1 MERALKMSN
10 LQSMQN
16 NQIPTSWIDAL
27 FIKMANFYGNKFK
40 LMWGDSDINNVK
52 AVWTQELS
60 KLSRDEIAKGANSLV
75 NQEYCPTLPQFIKLC
90 RTDIDSVAAYYEA
103 LNGVIAREK
112 GEMGEWS
119 HPAIFWATTKISSFD
134 LKNQTYS
141 NIKARWERAL
151 NEEINNGQW
160 ADIPQAQ
167 IALPAP
173 SVQAR
178 KDVADKYLAETQ
190 IIKKQEFKTDHK
202 LWAKKIMQRHHD
214 GDKTL
219 THIQLSM
226 AKDALAAKDY

>member
-1 MERALKMSN
+1 MSN
-10 LQSMQN
+10 IQSMQT

-27 FIKMANFYGNKFK
+27 FIKMANFYGNKFR
-40 LMWGDSDINNVK
+40 LMWGDSDLNQVK

-75 NQEYCPTLPQFIKLC
+75 TQEYCPTLPQFINLC
-90 RTDIDSVAAYYEA
+90 RIKIDSVAAYYEA
-103 LNGVIAREK
+103 INGVVARDK

-119 HPAIFWATTKISSFD
+119 HPAIFWATTKIGSFD

-151 NEEINNGQW
+151 DEEINKGQW
-160 ADIPQAQ
+160 SDIPKAQ

-173 SVQAR
+173 ATQAT

-190 IIKKQEFKTDHK
+190 IIKKQESKTDHK
-202 LWAKKIMQRHHD
+202 LWAKKIMQRHKD

-219 THIQLSM
+219 TNIQLSM
-226 AKDALAAKDY
+226 AKEALLNTTY

>member
-1 MERALKMSN
+1 MSN
-10 LQSMQN
+10 IQSMQT

-27 FIKMANFYGNKFK
+27 FIKMANFYGNKFR
-40 LMWGDSDINNVK
+40 LMWGDSDLNQVK

-75 NQEYCPTLPQFIKLC
+75 NQEYCPTLPQFINLC
-90 RTDIDSVAAYYEA
+90 RIKIDSVAAYYEA

-112 GEMGEWS
+112 GEIGEWS
-119 HPAIFWATTKISSFD
+119 HPAIFWASTKIGSFD

-151 NEEINNGQW
+151 DEEINKGQW
-160 ADIPQAQ
+160 SDIPKAQ

-173 SVQAR
+173 VTQAT

-190 IIKKQEFKTDHK
+190 IIKKQESKTDHK
-202 LWAKKIMQRHHD
+202 RWAKVILQREKD

-226 AKDALAAKDY
+226 AKDAMKNEVY

>member
-27 FIKMANFYGNKFK
+27 FIKMANFYGSKFK
-40 LMWGDSDINNVK
+40 LMWGDSDINHVK

-119 HPAIFWATTKISSFD
+119 HPAIFWASVKIGSFD

-151 NEEINNGQW
+151 DEEINKGQW
-160 ADIPQAQ
+160 SDIPKAQ

-173 SVQAR
+173 ATQAT
-178 KDVADKYLAETQ
+178 KDIADKYLAETQ
-190 IIKKQEFKTDHK
+190 IIKKQESKTDHK
-202 LWAKKIMQRHHD
+202 RWAKVILQREKD

-226 AKDALAAKDY
+226 AKDAMKNEVY